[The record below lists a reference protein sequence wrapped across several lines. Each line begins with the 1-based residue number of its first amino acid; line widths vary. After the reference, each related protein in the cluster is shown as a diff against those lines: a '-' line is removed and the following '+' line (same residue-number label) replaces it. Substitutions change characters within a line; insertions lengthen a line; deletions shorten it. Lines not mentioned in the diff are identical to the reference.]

1 MDSARCVSGL
11 APEDDRFNPV
21 DARKSLVVSG
31 GLSSLGSTVGSGP
44 VAPMPND
51 SHAGGPAGGA
61 GASSSPVGS
70 LFTATATATARPPS
84 ATASSSLSRLTPTN
98 PELMGGGRR
107 SARSRSCVCSPISL
121 PPTNPRDMSMSV
133 SPTPPW
139 PTAYVYLLGDQIDSS
154 AVLVAD
160 NRAASPCN
168 KTLRLS
174 GVTLTSYASVGSR
187 KSSTAHGYCA
197 PVVCANCLY
206 VSLSNLAALGRSTG
220 RPLTK
225 KNCLSPAPLPHPGA
239 ALDTIPTNTPP
250 HPSPRSNCTS
260 RID

>member
-1 MDSARCVSGL
+1 M
-11 APEDDRFNPV
+11 
-21 DARKSLVVSG
+21 VSG
-31 GLSSLGSTVGSGP
+31 GLSSLGVDTAGSGP

-70 LFTATATATARPPS
+70 LFTATATATACPPS
-84 ATASSSLSRLTPTN
+84 ATASSSLSRFTPTN
-98 PELMGGGRR
+98 PELVGGGRR
-107 SARSRSCVCSPISL
+107 SARSCSYSRDGSPISP

-139 PTAYVYLLGDQIDSS
+139 PTAYVYLLGDHTDSS

-160 NRAASPCN
+160 IRAASPCN

-225 KNCLSPAPLPHPGA
+225 KNCRSPAPLPHPGA

-250 HPSPRSNCTS
+250 HPSPRSKRTS